1 MVLQSNPHGLR
12 MPPRSTALLVAAV
25 VACVWAVGLIAM
37 DFVVAAVV
45 VGAISVV
52 CAVLGVGA
60 RRRHAGPGGDGT
72 R

>member
-1 MVLQSNPHGLR
+1 MVMQSNAHGLR

-25 VACVWAVGLIAM
+25 VACLWAVGLIAM
-37 DFVVAAVV
+37 DFVVAAIV

-52 CAVLGVGA
+52 CAVLGLVT
-60 RRRHAGPGGDGT
+60 RRRHVGPAGDRT